1 MHPSLVS
8 TQNRTKET
16 MEVTEARPDVRDDHV
31 ERPCGRLPILD
42 ELTDRELA
50 EIDASEWYVP
60 SADEGRRL
68 AQAGDRLGVYLMAY
82 RGRQEAAAGRGL
94 CNRIVPARL
103 DTSALDEI
111 AAIETALPGVVIVAY
126 QRPLRRRQC

>member
-1 MHPSLVS
+1 
-8 TQNRTKET
+8 
-16 MEVTEARPDVRDDHV
+16 MEMIEARPDAHGDSL
-31 ERPCGRLPILD
+31 ERPYERLPILD

-50 EIDASEWYVP
+50 EIDTSEWYVP

-68 AQAGDRLGVYLMAY
+68 AQAGDRLGVYLMTY
-82 RGRQEAAAGRGL
+82 RARQEAAAGRGL
-94 CNRIVPARL
+94 CSRIVAAPL
-103 DTSALDEI
+103 DAATLDEI

>member
-1 MHPSLVS
+1 MI
-8 TQNRTKET
+8 
-16 MEVTEARPDVRDDHV
+16 EAWPDTRDNPV

-42 ELTDRELA
+42 QFEDGELA
-50 EIDASEWYVP
+50 GIDASEWYLP

-82 RGRQEAAAGRGL
+82 RVRQEAAAGRGL

-103 DTSALDEI
+103 DPSALDEVLE
-111 AAIETALPGVVIVAY
+111 IETAIADVAIVAY
-126 QRPLRRRQC
+126 ERPLRRR